1 MNNPAVAVRVTKLVA
16 AVFAV
21 PAATGIGGQL
31 AIGRDPLLRFR

>member
-21 PAATGIGGQL
+21 PAAAGIGGQL
-31 AIGRDPLLRFR
+31 AISRNTRLR